1 MGQTDEGPWELR
13 DVATVADVAA
23 IVEQFYE
30 DMESDHVIGR
40 FFVGL
45 DWTTHLP
52 RMNAFWSATVF
63 QTGAYHGRPLE
74 LHAALDG
81 LDADH
86 FARWLQRWRNTVDV
100 LFAGERAELMK
111 TRAEQIGGI
120 FQVKLGIY
128 PDPISYPR
136 P

>member
-30 DMESDHVIGR
+30 DMESDPVIG
-40 FFVGL
+40 
-45 DWTTHLP
+45 
-52 RMNAFWSATVF
+52 
-63 QTGAYHGRPLE
+63 
-74 LHAALDG
+74 
-81 LDADH
+81 
-86 FARWLQRWRNTVDV
+86 
-100 LFAGERAELMK
+100 
-111 TRAEQIGGI
+111 QIGGV